1 VRAAAPGLASGG
13 AVARLL
19 LAGAIL
25 CGSPRASAESIAPTG
40 CDATGAAPVLVAAV
54 DENFDLLLGDGRIAT
69 LSGVEFLSPPIAP
82 RALLAW
88 LDERDLRAK
97 PLSTAPDR
105 WGRIPV
111 RLYLQ
116 PREVTDAA
124 IPDPVMSDAAM
135 QALRM
140 GWGRYRPD
148 SGAGG
153 CRAALLAAEGEAREK
168 RTGLWADASSILHG
182 DDRQALASAP
192 PAMQVAEGVVQSV
205 GAARG
210 RIYLNLG
217 KMRTADLAIVIV
229 ERNISAFAARGVD
242 ARKLAGHRIRVR
254 GLLDRRFG
262 PQIEITSP
270 DALEILEVA
279 GPDSRS
285 GEARGRTD

>member
-1 VRAAAPGLASGG
+1 VRGATPGVAFGG
-13 AVARLL
+13 AVARVL
-19 LAGAIL
+19 LAGAL
-25 CGSPRASAESIAPTG
+25 ACGPLRAFAEPVASAD
-40 CDATGAAPVLVAAV
+40 CDATGAAPVVVAAV
-54 DENFDLLLGDGRIAT
+54 DEAFDLLLGDGRVVT
-69 LSGVEFLSPPIAP
+69 LSGVELLSPSIAP
-82 RALLAW
+82 SALLAW
-88 LDERDLRAK
+88 LEASDLRAK
-97 PLSTAPDR
+97 PLSTTPDR
-105 WGRIPV
+105 WGRIRA

-116 PREVTDAA
+116 PHGGTEAA
-124 IPDPVMSDAAM
+124 ASDAAA

-148 SGAGG
+148 ADAAG
-153 CRAALLAAEGEAREK
+153 CRTALLAAEAEAREK
-168 RTGLWADASSILHG
+168 RVGLWADASSILHG

-192 PAMQVAEGVVQSV
+192 PALQVAEGVVHNV

-217 KMRTADLAIVIV
+217 KVRTADLAIVIV
-229 ERNISAFAARGVD
+229 ERNISGFAARGVD
-242 ARKLAGHRIRVR
+242 PRKLAGHRIRVR